1 MDKCE
6 LVKRRVLI
14 RKSLAVLL
22 VSCAFLADVL
32 CGVGRCGNPADE
44 AAKAALRAEITA
56 VKGELLS
63 ASKGI
68 LQESVRMELYN
79 TLLLFDDALHNYFID
94 FTYKIDHKELGDKV
108 FNDQADSL
116 ANLYGSLGSAGE
128 FSFESAAPS
137 RSAFDA
143 KNPGYRVISRGN
155 PIIFSEKYKE
165 RVKDLLDF
173 AYGSLKENNGEAR
186 GFLDDSHPLSPSNVK
201 KLHDA
206 SVKAGNP
213 VTTQGGYRQV
223 MQAGNQIIG
232 FANQEAAR
240 LRADLMRLGESRLKI
255 AMNERQEEMDV
266 HAAFEQ
272 ALVIS
277 SVSSASAQAY

>member
-1 MDKCE
+1 
-6 LVKRRVLI
+6 L
-14 RKSLAVLL
+14 
-22 VSCAFLADVL
+22 LADVL
-32 CGVGRCGNPADE
+32 CGNGNCGGSAQEE
-44 AAKAALRAEITA
+44 AAKIALRTEITA
-56 VKGELLS
+56 VKGGLLS

-94 FTYKIDHKELGDKV
+94 FTYKIDHKELADKI
-108 FNDQADSL
+108 FNDQTGSL
-116 ANLYGSLGSAGE
+116 ATLYGNLRSAGE
-128 FSFESAAPS
+128 FSFQSATPS

-143 KNPGYRVISRGN
+143 KNPGYRASSREN

-165 RVKDLLDF
+165 RVGDFLDF
-173 AYGSLKENNGEAR
+173 TYGSLKENNREAR

-213 VTTQGGYRQV
+213 ITTQGGYRQI
-223 MQAGNQIIG
+223 MQAGNQITS
-232 FANQEAAR
+232 FANQEVTR
-240 LRADLMRLGESRLKI
+240 LRADLMRLGESRLKA

-277 SVSSASAQAY
+277 SVSSGSGQAY